1 MTSRTKIPAT
11 VKKVKQSK
19 KKIKNKPVYK
29 NNDDLA
35 ERMSKYFLVSN

>member
-29 NNDDLA
+29 NNELA
-35 ERMSKYFLVSN
+35 EKMSKYFLLSN